1 MAVWWSSPT
10 PRVLLAPHG
19 VDVVRRVEILWQGP
33 DDGTLVKRELQMII
47 ALRHN
52 DPRHGFN
59 NPFRA
64 LDCAPSPKCQ
74 KGMPSL
80 DPQQRTQAFQLG
92 ISDANRGQQ

>member
-1 MAVWWSSPT
+1 
-10 PRVLLAPHG
+10 
-19 VDVVRRVEILWQGP
+19 VDVARRVEILWQGP
-33 DDGTLVKRELQMII
+33 DDGAPVKRELQMII

-52 DPRHGFN
+52 DPRHSFN

-80 DPQQRTQAFQLG
+80 DLQQRTQAFRLG